1 MIKTDIGQLESIKR
15 NTPERIEPALLTI
28 EQTCQLLNIS
38 RAEFYRLD
46 ANGKF
51 APLSTNLC
59 RKRLYIRTEI
69 ENWIKAGLPH
79 RKQWQIMKKEFKS

>member
-1 MIKTDIGQLESIKR
+1 MIMMQKESAIISET
-15 NTPERIEPALLTI
+15 NERIEPALLTI

-46 ANGKF
+46 QSGKF

-59 RKRLYIRTEI
+59 RKRLYIKAEI
-69 ENWIKAGLPH
+69 ESWIQAGLPH
-79 RKQWQIMKKEFKS
+79 RKIWQTIKMDFMK